1 MNGAPPRP
9 QKRAPGRPGA
19 CYAGLMRDLFDSRTF
34 GPQPGDQKLSELRRF
49 WRWVRGHQGSAQ
61 VVICIAIAYLA
72 FAVGLLFGAG
82 VRGWWS

>member
-49 WRWVRGHQGSAQ
+49 WRWVRGHQSLTFINPASS
-61 VVICIAIAYLA
+61 VVLGYDLDLGFI
-72 FAVGLLFGAG
+72 GET
-82 VRGWWS
+82 